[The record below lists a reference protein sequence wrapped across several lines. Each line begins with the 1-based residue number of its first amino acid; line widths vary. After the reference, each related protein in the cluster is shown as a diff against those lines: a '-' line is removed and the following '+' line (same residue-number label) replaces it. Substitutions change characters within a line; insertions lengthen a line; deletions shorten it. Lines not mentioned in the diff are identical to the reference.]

1 MQTLLI
7 VGASGAQGT
16 AVVKYLSST
25 GKYHILAMVR
35 DMRSGRSKHLESL
48 PEVELVANNTAHA
61 FDADAY
67 VSAAKR
73 SDLVFVNTD
82 GFSLGEQA
90 ETYWG
95 IRFFEL
101 AVGAGVKH
109 FVWSGLDYNFK
120 KSGYD
125 PKYYVGHYEGK
136 AKVQGELPRPLPL
149 FHKLLKPN

>member
-7 VGASGAQGT
+7 VGDSGAQGT

-101 AVGAGVKH
+101 AVGADVKH
-109 FVWSGLDYNFK
+109 FGGGGRGGGGGGAGGEPGDY
-120 KSGYD
+120 
-125 PKYYVGHYEGK
+125 
-136 AKVQGELPRPLPL
+136 
-149 FHKLLKPN
+149 